1 MSGPVT
7 LNGSNGSGTAG
18 YQAGLATP
26 LPPVTFVTLF
36 IFQAAPAGRHR

>member
-1 MSGPVT
+1 MSGLVT
-7 LNGSNGSGTAG
+7 ANSSNGSATAG
-18 YQAGLATP
+18 SQAGLATP